1 VRRRHEER
9 VEKSIARRRVVPEE
23 DMSLGNLAA
32 ILDAA
37 APEELPLIVQL
48 SPDGDEQFTLTYG
61 EGRRR
66 IAALARGLLKRGL
79 KRGEAVA
86 IVAAN
91 SADYLLL
98 YMATMAAGLVSVCV
112 NHKLPRET
120 VAHIM
125 TDSAVKFAVA
135 DAERAPLVAALVP
148 TLAMEEL
155 DSLLDPGPFAPLEMK
170 PEDVA
175 MVLYTSGS
183 TGLPKGVP
191 LTHGGYVWATGC
203 TPEQRQGIEGRKAL
217 IAAPLFHMN
226 GLFSAKLIMLN
237 GGTIVLMTGF
247 TAKGYIRAIDRQR
260 VAMITSVPTMLA
272 LVMRETEELATADLS
287 SVTTAITGSAPST
300 PEFFEQMHRL
310 FPNAVT
316 ANSWGTTE
324 SGPIAFGP
332 HPDGL
337 PTPLGALGYP
347 RASVEVKFVGGAATG
362 PTQGVLH
369 IRTPALMSGYLNR
382 EADTKKRLIDGWYDT
397 GDVMRRDENGFV
409 FFVGRADDMFQCG
422 GENVYPGEVEKLLG
436 RHPDVAQVCVVP
448 VPDEIKYQ
456 LPVAFVVPKPGATP
470 SEEALRR
477 FALDNGPAY
486 AHPRAVWFVDELPLA
501 GTNKIDR
508 KPLMERAIAS
518 YSRAQTGKV

>member
-1 VRRRHEER
+1 
-9 VEKSIARRRVVPEE
+9 
-23 DMSLGNLAA
+23 MSLMNLAA
-32 ILDAA
+32 ILDPT
-37 APEELPLIVQL
+37 APDDRPLIIQL
-48 SPDGDEQFTLTYG
+48 SPEADEELRLSYG
-61 EGRRR
+61 RARQR

-79 KRGEAVA
+79 RRGEAVA

-91 SADYLLL
+91 SADYLIL

-125 TDSAVKFAVA
+125 KDSAIKLAIA
-135 DAERAPLVAALVP
+135 DAERAPLVNALVP
-148 TLAMEEL
+148 TVAIEQL
-155 DSLLDPGPFAPLEMK
+155 DTLLDPGPFTAIDMR
-170 PEDVA
+170 PEEVA

-191 LTHGGYVWATGC
+191 LTHGGYIWATTA
-203 TPEQRQGIEGRKAL
+203 TPEQRPGMEDKKAI

-226 GLFSAKLIMLN
+226 GLFSAKLVMLN
-237 GGTIVLMTGF
+237 GGTIVLMTAF
-247 TAKGYIRAIDRQR
+247 SAKGYIRAIDRYR
-260 VAMITSVPTMLA
+260 VAMVTSVPTMLA
-272 LVMRETEELATADLS
+272 LVMRETAELAKADLS
-287 SVTTAITGSAPST
+287 CVLTAVTGSAPST

-310 FPNAVT
+310 FPKAET

-324 SGPIAFGP
+324 SGPIGFGP
-332 HPDGL
+332 HPEGIAK
-337 PTPLGALGYP
+337 PMGALGYP
-347 RASVEVKFVGGAATG
+347 RKGIEVKFVGGDTN
-362 PTQGVLH
+362 QGVLH
-369 IRTPALMSGYLNR
+369 IRTPANMTGYLNR
-382 EADTKKRLIDGWYDT
+382 EADTRKRLNGGWYDT
-397 GDVMRRDENGFV
+397 GDVMRRDANGFV

-448 VPDEIKYQ
+448 VADEIKYQ
-456 LPVAFVVPKPGATP
+456 LPVAFVVAKPGTAP
-470 SEEALRR
+470 SEDTLRH

-508 KPLMERAIAS
+508 KTLVERAAAAYARS
-518 YSRAQTGKV
+518 DGHRV

>member
-1 VRRRHEER
+1 
-9 VEKSIARRRVVPEE
+9 
-23 DMSLGNLAA
+23 MSPKNLAA
-32 ILDAA
+32 ILDPM
-37 APEELPLIVQL
+37 APDDRPLIIQV
-48 SPDGDEQFTLTYG
+48 SPDGDEEFRLSYG
-61 EGRRR
+61 AARRR
-66 IAALARGLLKRGL
+66 IAAVARGLLKHGL
-79 KRGEAVA
+79 RRGEAVA

-91 SADYLLL
+91 SADYLVL

-125 TDSAVKFAVA
+125 KDSAIKLAVA
-135 DAERAPLVAALVP
+135 DAERAPLVAELVP
-148 TLAMEEL
+148 TVAIEQL
-155 DSLLDPGPFAPLEMK
+155 DILLDPGPFEPVDMASDE
-170 PEDVA
+170 VA

-191 LTHGGYVWATGC
+191 LSHGGYVWATGA
-203 TPEQRQGIEGRKAL
+203 TPEQRPGIEGKKAI

-226 GLFSAKLIMLN
+226 GLFSAKLVMIN
-237 GGTIVLMTGF
+237 GGTIVLMTAF
-247 TAKGYIRAIDRQR
+247 TAKGFIRAIDRQR
-260 VAMITSVPTMLA
+260 VDMVTSVPTMLA
-272 LVMRETEELATADLS
+272 LVMRETDELAKADLGC
-287 SVTTAITGSAPST
+287 VTTAVTGSAPSMA
-300 PEFFEQMHRL
+300 EFFEQMHRL
-310 FPNAVT
+310 FPNAET

-332 HPDGL
+332 HPDGIAK
-337 PTPLGALGYP
+337 PLGALGYP
-347 RASVEVKFVGGAATG
+347 RKGIEVKFVGGDEN
-362 PTQGVLH
+362 QGVLH

-382 EADTKKRLIDGWYDT
+382 GADTKKRLIDGWYDT
-397 GDVMRRDENGFV
+397 GDVMRRDKDGFV

-456 LPVAFVVPKPGATP
+456 LPVAFVVAKPGTVP
-470 SEEALRR
+470 NPDALRR

-486 AHPRAVWFVDELPLA
+486 AHPRAVWFIDELPLA

-508 KPLMERAIAS
+508 NALARRAAANFA
-518 YSRAQTGKV
+518 RDTTRRV

>member
-1 VRRRHEER
+1 MTI
-9 VEKSIARRRVVPEE
+9 S
-23 DMSLGNLAA
+23 NLAA
-32 ILDAA
+32 ILDPS
-37 APEELPLIVQL
+37 APDDRCFIIQL
-48 SPDGDEQFTLTYG
+48 SPEADEELRLSWG
-61 EGRRR
+61 EARRR
-66 IAALARGLLKRGL
+66 IAGVARGLLKRGL

-112 NHKLPRET
+112 NHRLPRET

-125 TDSAVKFAVA
+125 KDSDVKLAVA
-135 DAERAPLVAALVP
+135 DAERAGLVAELVP
-148 TLAMEEL
+148 TLAMAEL
-155 DSLLDPGPFAPLEMK
+155 ESLADPGPFAPVEMT
-170 PEDVA
+170 PGETA

-191 LTHGGYVWATGC
+191 LSHGGYVWATTC
-203 TPEQRQGIEGRKAL
+203 TPEQRPGIEGQRVL

-226 GLFSAKLIMLN
+226 GLFSAKLVMVH

-247 TAKGYIRAIDRQR
+247 TAKGFIRAIDRYR

-272 LVMRETEELATADLS
+272 LVMRETEALASADLG
-287 SVTTAITGSAPST
+287 SVTTAVTGSAPST
-300 PEFFEQMHRL
+300 AEFFEQMHRL
-310 FPNAVT
+310 FPNAET

-332 HPDGL
+332 HPDGIAK
-337 PTPLGALGYP
+337 PPGALGYP
-347 RASVEVKFVGGAATG
+347 RKGIDIRLVGGEEN
-362 PTQGVLH
+362 QGVLL
-369 IRTPALMSGYLNR
+369 IRTPALMSGYYNR
-382 EADTKKRLIDGWYDT
+382 EADTRKRLVDGWYDT
-397 GDVMRRDENGFV
+397 GDVMRRDAHGFY

-422 GENVYPGEVEKLLG
+422 GENVYPGEVEKLLS

-448 VPDEIKYQ
+448 VADEIKYQ
-456 LPVAFVVPKPGATP
+456 LPVAFVVPRPGTRP
-470 SEEALRR
+470 GEEALRR

-486 AHPRAVWFVDELPLA
+486 AHPRAVWFVEELPLA

-508 KPLMERAIAS
+508 KALVERAAIAFK
-518 YSRAQTGKV
+518 RDARQII

>member
-1 VRRRHEER
+1 MTP
-9 VEKSIARRRVVPEE
+9 S
-23 DMSLGNLAA
+23 NLAA
-32 ILDAA
+32 ILDPT
-37 APEELPLIVQL
+37 APDDRPLIIQL
-48 SPDGDEQFTLTYG
+48 SPEGDEELRLSYG
-61 EGRRR
+61 AGRLR
-66 IAALARGLLKRGL
+66 IAALARGLQKRGL
-79 KRGEAVA
+79 KQGEAVA

-91 SADYLLL
+91 SADYLVL

-125 TDSAVKFAVA
+125 KDSAIKLAIA
-135 DAERAPLVAALVP
+135 DAGRAALVSALVP
-148 TLAMEEL
+148 TVPMEQL
-155 DSLLDPGPFAPLEMK
+155 DSLLDPGPFEPVAMR
-170 PEDVA
+170 PEEVA

-191 LTHGGYVWATGC
+191 LTHGGYLWATGA
-203 TPEQRQGIEGRKAL
+203 TPEQRPGIEGKKAI

-226 GLFSAKLIMLN
+226 GLFSAKLVMIN
-237 GGTIVLMTGF
+237 GGTIVLMTSF
-247 TAKGYIRAIDRQR
+247 TARGYIRAIDRQR
-260 VAMITSVPTMLA
+260 VDMVTSVPTMLA
-272 LVMRETEELATADLS
+272 LVMRETEELAKADLGC
-287 SVTTAITGSAPST
+287 VTTAVTGSAPST
-300 PEFFEQMHRL
+300 AEFFEQMHRL
-310 FPNAVT
+310 FPNAET

-324 SGPIAFGP
+324 SGPLGFGP

-337 PTPLGALGYP
+337 PKPMGSLGYP
-347 RASVEVKFVGGAATG
+347 RQGIGVKFVGGAETG

-436 RHPDVAQVCVVP
+436 RHPDVAQACVVP

-456 LPVAFVVPKPGATP
+456 LPVAFVVPKPGTTP
-470 SEEALRR
+470 SEDALRR

-486 AHPRAVWFVDELPLA
+486 AHPRAVWFVEELPLA

-508 KPLMERAIAS
+508 KVLVDRAVAA
-518 YSRAQTGKV
+518 YAREGARRV

>member
-1 VRRRHEER
+1 MNL
-9 VEKSIARRRVVPEE
+9 K
-23 DMSLGNLAA
+23 NLAS
-32 ILDAA
+32 ILDPA
-37 APEELPLIVQL
+37 APDTRPFIVQV
-48 SPDGDEQFTLTYG
+48 SPDADEMLRLSYG
-61 EGRRR
+61 QARRR

-91 SADYLLL
+91 SADYLVL

-125 TDSAVKFAVA
+125 KDSSVKLAIA
-135 DAERAPLVAALVP
+135 DAERTALVSALVP
-148 TLAMEEL
+148 TVAIEQL
-155 DSLLDPGPFAPLEMK
+155 DTLLDEGPFDAIDMEPDE
-170 PEDVA
+170 VA

-191 LTHGGYVWATGC
+191 LTHSGYVWAT
-203 TPEQRQGIEGRKAL
+203 TAPPSQRPAVEGKNVI

-226 GLFSAKLIMLN
+226 GLFSAKLVMLY
-237 GGTIVLMTGF
+237 GGTIVLMTNF
-247 TAKGYIRAIDRQR
+247 TAKGYIRAIDRNR
-260 VAMITSVPTMLA
+260 VAMVTSVPTMLA
-272 LVMRETEELATADLS
+272 LVMRETEELAKADLS
-287 SVTTAITGSAPST
+287 CVVTAVTGSAPST
-300 PEFFEQMHRL
+300 AEFFEQMHRL
-310 FPNAVT
+310 FPKAET

-324 SGPIAFGP
+324 SGPIGFGS
-332 HPDGL
+332 HPDGIAK
-337 PTPLGALGYP
+337 PMGALGYP
-347 RASVEVKFVGGAATG
+347 RQNIEVKFVGGAAAG

-382 EADTKKRLIDGWYDT
+382 ESDTKKRLIDGWYDT

-436 RHPDVAQVCVVP
+436 QHPDVAQVCVVP
-448 VPDEIKYQ
+448 VDDEIKYQ
-456 LPVAFVVPKPGATP
+456 LPVAFVVPKPGTAPT
-470 SEEALRR
+470 EDALRR

-486 AHPRAVWFVDELPLA
+486 AHPRAVWFVPELPLA

-508 KPLMERAIAS
+508 KTLVERAAAN
-518 YSRAQTGKV
+518 YRREEARKV

>member
-1 VRRRHEER
+1 
-9 VEKSIARRRVVPEE
+9 
-23 DMSLGNLAA
+23 MSVKNLAA
-32 ILDAA
+32 ILDPA
-37 APEELPLIVQL
+37 APDDRPLIIQV
-48 SPDGDEQFTLTYG
+48 SPDGDEEFRLSYG
-61 EGRRR
+61 ESRRR

-91 SADYLLL
+91 SADYLIL

-125 TDSAVKFAVA
+125 KDSSVKLAVA
-135 DAERAPLVAALVP
+135 DAERAPLVSQLVP
-148 TLAMEEL
+148 TVAIE
-155 DSLLDPGPFAPLEMK
+155 DIGSLLDSGPFAPVDMAPGE
-170 PEDVA
+170 VA

-191 LTHGGYVWATGC
+191 LSHGGYLWATGA
-203 TPEQRQGIEGRKAL
+203 TPEQRPGIEGRKAI

-226 GLFSAKLIMLN
+226 GLFSAKMVMIN
-237 GGTIVLMTGF
+237 GGTIVLMTSF
-247 TAKGYIRAIDRQR
+247 TARGYIRAIDRLR
-260 VAMITSVPTMLA
+260 VDMVTSVPTMLA
-272 LVMRETEELATADLS
+272 LVMRETEELARADLS
-287 SVTTAITGSAPST
+287 CVTTAVTGSAPST
-300 PEFFEQMHRL
+300 PEFFAQMHRL
-310 FPNAVT
+310 FPRAET

-324 SGPIAFGP
+324 SGPLGFGP
-332 HPDGL
+332 HPDGV
-337 PTPLGALGYP
+337 PKPLGALGYP
-347 RASVEVKFVGGAATG
+347 RKGIEVKLVNGGRDADG
-362 PTQGVLH
+362 EWGVLH
-369 IRTPALMSGYLNR
+369 IRTPALMTGYLNR
-382 EADTKKRLIDGWYDT
+382 EADTRKRLIDGWYDT
-397 GDVMRRDENGFV
+397 GDVMRRDRDGFF

-448 VPDEIKYQ
+448 VADEIKYQ
-456 LPVAFVVPKPGATP
+456 LPVAFVVPRPGARP
-470 SEEALRR
+470 SEDALRR

-508 KPLMERAIAS
+508 KALVERAAAA
-518 YSRAQTGKV
+518 YSREAGRRV

>member
-1 VRRRHEER
+1 M
-9 VEKSIARRRVVPEE
+9 SIT
-23 DMSLGNLAA
+23 NLAA
-32 ILDAA
+32 ILDPT
-37 APEELPLIVQL
+37 APDDRPFIVQL
-48 SPDGDEQFTLTYG
+48 SPEGDEQLQLSYG
-61 EGRRR
+61 AARQR

-79 KRGEAVA
+79 QRGEAVA

-91 SADYLLL
+91 SADYLVL

-125 TDSAVKFAVA
+125 KDSAIKLAIA
-135 DAERAPLVAALVP
+135 DAERAPLVSELVP
-148 TLAMEEL
+148 TVPIEQINT
-155 DSLLDPGPFAPLEMK
+155 LLDAGSFAPLDMK
-170 PEDVA
+170 AEEVA
-175 MVLYTSGS
+175 MILYTSGS

-191 LTHGGYVWATGC
+191 LSHGGYVWATGA
-203 TPEQRQGIEGRKAL
+203 TPEQRAGIEGRKVL

-226 GLFSAKLIMLN
+226 GLFSAKMVMIN
-237 GGTIVLMTGF
+237 GGTIVLMTSF

-260 VAMITSVPTMLA
+260 VSMITSVPTMLA
-272 LVMRETEELATADLS
+272 LVMRETEELARADFS
-287 SVTTAITGSAPST
+287 CVTTAVTGSAPST
-300 PEFFEQMHRL
+300 PEFFEQLHKL
-310 FPNAVT
+310 FPKAET

-324 SGPIAFGP
+324 SGPLGFGP
-332 HPDGL
+332 HPDGIVR
-337 PTPLGALGYP
+337 PMGALGYP
-347 RASVEVKFVGGAATG
+347 RRNIEIKFIGGTETG

-382 EADTKKRLIDGWYDT
+382 DADTKKRLIDGWYDT

-436 RHPDVAQVCVVP
+436 QHPDVAQACVVA

-456 LPVAFVVPKPGATP
+456 LPVAFVVPRPGTAP
-470 SEEALRR
+470 SEDTLRR

-486 AHPRAVWFVDELPLA
+486 AHPRAVWFIDEMPLA

-508 KPLMERAIAS
+508 KTLIDRAVTA
-518 YSRAQTGKV
+518 YAREGARRV

>member
-1 VRRRHEER
+1 MTVR
-9 VEKSIARRRVVPEE
+9 
-23 DMSLGNLAA
+23 NLAA
-32 ILDAA
+32 ILDPT
-37 APEELPLIVQL
+37 APDDRPFIIQL
-48 SPDGDEQFTLTYG
+48 TPEGDEQFRLSYG
-61 EGRRR
+61 QGRQR

-91 SADYLLL
+91 SADYLVL

-125 TDSAVKFAVA
+125 KDSGIRLAIA
-135 DAERAPLVAALVP
+135 DAERSALVSALVP
-148 TLAMEEL
+148 TVPMEQI
-155 DSLLDPGPFAPLEMK
+155 DTLLDAGPFDAVDMR
-170 PEDVA
+170 PEEVA

-191 LTHGGYVWATGC
+191 LTHGGYLWATGA
-203 TPEQRQGIEGRKAL
+203 TPEQRPGIEGRKVI

-226 GLFSAKLIMLN
+226 GLFSAKMVMIN

-247 TAKGYIRAIDRQR
+247 TGRGYIRAIDRQR
-260 VAMITSVPTMLA
+260 VDMVTSVPTMLA
-272 LVMRETEELATADLS
+272 LVMRETAELGMADLGC
-287 SVTTAITGSAPST
+287 VTMAVTGSAPST

-310 FPNAVT
+310 FPNAET

-324 SGPIAFGP
+324 SGPLGFGP
-332 HPDGL
+332 HPDGIAK
-337 PTPLGALGYP
+337 PMGSLGYP
-347 RASVEVKFVGGAATG
+347 RRGIEVKFVGGAETG
-362 PTQGVLH
+362 PTEGVLH
-369 IRTPALMSGYLNR
+369 IRTPALMTGYLNR
-382 EADTKKRLIDGWYDT
+382 EADTRKRLLDGWYDT

-436 RHPDVAQVCVVP
+436 RHPDVAQACVVP

-456 LPVAFVVPKPGATP
+456 LPVAFVVPRPGTRP
-470 SEEALRR
+470 TEDALRR

-486 AHPRAVWFVDELPLA
+486 AHPRAIWLVNELPLA

-508 KPLMERAIAS
+508 KVLVDRAVAA
-518 YSRAQTGKV
+518 YAREAGRRV

>member
-1 VRRRHEER
+1 MTLR
-9 VEKSIARRRVVPEE
+9 
-23 DMSLGNLAA
+23 NLAA
-32 ILDAA
+32 ILDPA
-37 APEELPLIVQL
+37 APAAQPLIIEL
-48 SPDGDEQFTLTYG
+48 SPEGDEQRHLTYG
-61 EGRRR
+61 DGRRR
-66 IAALARGLLKRGL
+66 IAALARGLLRRGL

-98 YMATMAAGLVSVCV
+98 YMATMAAGLVPVCV

-125 TDSAVKFAVA
+125 KDSAIKFAVA
-135 DAERAPLVAALVP
+135 DAERAPLVRELVP
-148 TLAMEEL
+148 TLAIERL
-155 DSLLDPGPFAPLEMK
+155 DTLLDPGPFEAIDMA

-191 LTHGGYVWATGC
+191 LTHGGYLWATGC
-203 TPEQRQGIEGRKAL
+203 TPEQRPGIEGKKAL

-237 GGTIVLMTGF
+237 GGTIVLMTAF
-247 TAKGYIRAIDRQR
+247 TARGYIRAIDRQR

-272 LVMRETEELATADLS
+272 LVMRETEELATADFS
-287 SVTTAITGSAPST
+287 SVAVAVTGSAPST

-310 FPNAVT
+310 FPNAET

-324 SGPIAFGP
+324 SGPIGFGP
-332 HPDGL
+332 HPDGI
-337 PTPLGALGYP
+337 PRPMGALGYP
-347 RASVEVKFVGGAATG
+347 RKGIEMKFVGGDQPSSA

-369 IRTPALMSGYLNR
+369 IRTPALMTGYLNR
-382 EADTKKRLIDGWYDT
+382 EADTRKRLIDGWYDT
-397 GDVMRRDENGFV
+397 GDVMRRDEDGFV

-456 LPVAFVVPKPGATP
+456 LPVAFVVPKPGAMP
-470 SEEALRR
+470 DEERLRR

-486 AHPRAVWFVDELPLA
+486 AHPRAVWFVGELPLA

-508 KPLMERAIAS
+508 KTLTERAVAT
-518 YSRAQTGKV
+518 YRRAGDRRV

>member
-1 VRRRHEER
+1 M
-9 VEKSIARRRVVPEE
+9 A
-23 DMSLGNLAA
+23 LTNLAA
-32 ILDAA
+32 VLDPA
-37 APEELPLIVQL
+37 APDDRPFIIQVSPEGREELRL
-48 SPDGDEQFTLTYG
+48 SYG
-61 EGRRR
+61 EARGR

-79 KRGEAVA
+79 RRGEAVA

-91 SADYLLL
+91 SADYLVL

-125 TDSAVKFAVA
+125 TDSSVKLAVA
-135 DAERAPLVAALVP
+135 DAERAPLVSALVP
-148 TLAMEEL
+148 TVAIEHV
-155 DSLLDPGPFAPLEMK
+155 DTLLDPGPFTAIDMK
-170 PEDVA
+170 PEEVA

-191 LTHGGYVWATGC
+191 LTHGGYIWATTA
-203 TPEQRQGIEGRKAL
+203 TPEQRPGIEDRKAI

-226 GLFSAKLIMLN
+226 GLFSAKLVMLN
-237 GGTIVLMTGF
+237 GGTIVLMTSF
-247 TAKGYIRAIDRQR
+247 SAKGFIRAIDRYR
-260 VAMITSVPTMLA
+260 VAMVTSVPTMLA
-272 LVMRETEELATADLS
+272 LVMRETEELAKADLG
-287 SVTTAITGSAPST
+287 SVTTAVTGSAPST
-300 PEFFEQMHRL
+300 AEFFEQMRRL
-310 FPNAVT
+310 FPNAQT

-332 HPDGL
+332 HPDGI
-337 PTPLGALGYP
+337 PTPPGALGYL
-347 RASVEVKFVGGAATG
+347 RKNIDVKFVGGAETG
-362 PTQGVLH
+362 PTEGILH

-382 EADTKKRLIDGWYDT
+382 DADTKKRLIDGWYDT

-448 VPDEIKYQ
+448 VADQIKYQ
-456 LPVAFVVPKPGATP
+456 LPVAFVVPKPGAAPT
-470 SEEALRR
+470 EDALRR

-486 AHPRAVWFVDELPLA
+486 AHPRAVWFVNELPLA

-508 KPLMERAIAS
+508 KSLAERAAATFA
-518 YSRAQTGKV
+518 REDGRRV

>member
-1 VRRRHEER
+1 
-9 VEKSIARRRVVPEE
+9 
-23 DMSLGNLAA
+23 MSLTNLAA
-32 ILDAA
+32 ILDPT
-37 APEELPLIVQL
+37 APDDRPFIVQL
-48 SPDGDEQFTLTYG
+48 SPEADEQLRLSYG
-61 EGRRR
+61 EARAR

-79 KRGEAVA
+79 VRGEAVA

-91 SADYLLL
+91 SADYLIA

-125 TDSAVKFAVA
+125 KDSAIKLALA
-135 DAERAPLVAALVP
+135 DAERSPLVSALVP
-148 TLAMEEL
+148 TVPIEDL
-155 DSLLDPGPFAPLEMK
+155 DPLLDPGPFAPVEMA
-170 PEDVA
+170 PDEVA

-191 LTHGGYVWATGC
+191 LSHGGYLWATGC
-203 TPEQRQGIEGRKAL
+203 TPEQRAGIEDKTVL

-226 GLFSAKLIMLN
+226 GLFSAKLVMRY
-237 GGTIVLMTGF
+237 GGTIVLMTSF
-247 TAKGYIRAIDRQR
+247 TARGYIRAIDRYR

-272 LVMRETEELATADLS
+272 LVMRETEELARADLGC
-287 SVTTAITGSAPST
+287 VTTAVTGSAPST
-300 PEFFEQMHRL
+300 AEFFEQMHRL
-310 FPNAVT
+310 FPKAET

-332 HPDGL
+332 HPDGI
-337 PTPLGALGYP
+337 PKPMGALGYL
-347 RASVEVKFVGGAATG
+347 RKNIEVKFVGGAETG
-362 PTQGVLH
+362 VTEGVLH
-369 IRTPALMSGYLNR
+369 IRTPALMTGYLNR

-422 GENVYPGEVEKLLG
+422 GENVYPGEVEKVLG
-436 RHPDVAQVCVVP
+436 RHPDVAQACVVS

-456 LPVAFVVPKPGATP
+456 LPVAFVVPRPGTEP

-486 AHPRAVWFVDELPLA
+486 AHPRAVWFVPELPLA

-508 KPLMERAIAS
+508 KALSDRAL
-518 YSRAQTGKV
+518 AQYQRTEGRRV

>member
-1 VRRRHEER
+1 
-9 VEKSIARRRVVPEE
+9 
-23 DMSLGNLAA
+23 MSPRNLAA
-32 ILDAA
+32 ILDST
-37 APEELPLIVQL
+37 APDDRAFIVQL
-48 SPDGDEQFTLTYG
+48 SPDGDEQLRLTYG

-91 SADYLLL
+91 SADYLVL

-125 TDSAVKFAVA
+125 KDSAIKLAVA
-135 DAERAPLVAALVP
+135 DADRSGLVGELVP
-148 TLAMEEL
+148 TVPIERI
-155 DSLLDPGPFAPLEMK
+155 DDLLDPGPFDAVDMAPE
-170 PEDVA
+170 EVA
-175 MVLYTSGS
+175 MILYTSGS

-191 LTHGGYVWATGC
+191 LTHGGYLWATGA
-203 TPEQRQGIEGRKAL
+203 TPEQRPGIEGRKAI

-226 GLFSAKLIMLN
+226 GLFSAKMVMIN
-237 GGTIVLMTGF
+237 GGTIVLMTSF
-247 TAKGYIRAIDRQR
+247 TARGYIRAIDRQR
-260 VAMITSVPTMLA
+260 VDMITSVPTMLA
-272 LVMRETEELATADLS
+272 LVMRETEELAKADFS
-287 SVTTAITGSAPST
+287 CVTTAVTGSAPST

-310 FPNAVT
+310 FPNAET

-324 SGPIAFGP
+324 SGPLGFGP
-332 HPDGL
+332 HPEGIAK
-337 PTPLGALGYP
+337 PMGALGYP
-347 RASVEVKFVGGAATG
+347 RKGIEVKFVGGAETG
-362 PTQGVLH
+362 PTEGVLH
-369 IRTPALMSGYLNR
+369 IRTPALMTGYLNR
-382 EADTKKRLIDGWYDT
+382 DADTKKRLIDGWYDT

-436 RHPDVAQVCVVP
+436 RHPDVAQACVVP

-456 LPVAFVVPKPGATP
+456 LPVAFVVPKPGRTP
-470 SEEALRR
+470 TEDALRR

-486 AHPRAVWFVDELPLA
+486 AHPRAVWLVDELPLA

-508 KPLMERAIAS
+508 KVLVDRAVAAYAPDS
-518 YSRAQTGKV
+518 VRRV

>member
-1 VRRRHEER
+1 
-9 VEKSIARRRVVPEE
+9 
-23 DMSLGNLAA
+23 MGLNNLAA
-32 ILDAA
+32 ILDPA
-37 APEELPLIVQL
+37 APDDRAFIIQVSPEADEELCL
-48 SPDGDEQFTLTYG
+48 SYG
-61 EGRRR
+61 EARAR

-79 KRGEAVA
+79 KRGQAVA

-91 SADYLLL
+91 SADYLVL

-120 VAHIM
+120 VAHIVK
-125 TDSAVKFAVA
+125 DSEIKLAIA
-135 DAERAPLVAALVP
+135 DAERSALVSALVP
-148 TLAMEEL
+148 TVAIEQL
-155 DSLLDPGPFAPLEMK
+155 DTLLDPGPFVAVEMS
-170 PEDVA
+170 PEEVA

-191 LTHGGYVWATGC
+191 LTHGGYIWATTA
-203 TPEQRQGIEGRKAL
+203 TPEQRPGLEDKKAI

-226 GLFSAKLIMLN
+226 GLFSAKLVMLN
-237 GGTIVLMTGF
+237 GGTIVLMTTF
-247 TAKGYIRAIDRQR
+247 SARGYIRAIDRYR
-260 VAMITSVPTMLA
+260 VAMVTSVPTMLA
-272 LVMRETEELATADLS
+272 LVMRETDELAKADLG
-287 SVTTAITGSAPST
+287 SVAIAVTGSAPST
-300 PEFFEQMHRL
+300 AEFFEQMRRL
-310 FPNAVT
+310 FPNAQT

-332 HPDGL
+332 HPDGIA
-337 PTPLGALGYP
+337 TPPGSLGHL
-347 RASVEVKFVGGAATG
+347 RKNIDVKFVGGAEAG

-382 EADTKKRLIDGWYDT
+382 DADTRKRLIDGWYDT

-436 RHPDVAQVCVVP
+436 QHPDVAQVCVVP
-448 VPDEIKYQ
+448 VADEIKYQ
-456 LPVAFVVPKPGATP
+456 LPVAFVVPRPGAAPT
-470 SEEALRR
+470 EEALRR

-486 AHPRAVWFVDELPLA
+486 AHPRAVWFVGELPLA

-508 KPLMERAIAS
+508 KALVERAAAS
-518 YSRAQTGKV
+518 FARDGARRV